1 MTRSA
6 LAYGGI
12 AAASLAAYCLL
23 VAAFE
28 LLAR

>member
-1 MTRSA
+1 MTRSSI
-6 LAYGGI
+6 AYGGV
-12 AAASLAAYCLL
+12 AAASLMAYCLL